1 MKNENLKTNK
11 TKLIAKLMLVVML
24 LSLVATTGCSLIP
37 QKTTEENKHHEPEDL
52 VNGMLAKMQ
61 AAGYEKMEGIAYAYL
76 KAPYLDRQYNLEV
89 EIVNESIF
97 LNGVIY
103 DEITYDN
110 NYELKYD
117 DAMFLLPIEQT
128 KSEILESIK
137 AYKSYYILKSSI
149 SNTYGYQVAVYESGN
164 TYYFFTFDQ
173 SYAVIR
179 VHELIIE

>member
-1 MKNENLKTNK
+1 MKNTNRKLNK
-11 TKLIAKLMLVVML
+11 TKLIARLMLVVML
-24 LSLVATTGCSLIP
+24 LTLVATTGCSLIP

-61 AAGYEKMEGIAYAYL
+61 AAGYEKMEGIAYAFL

-117 DAMFLLPIEQT
+117 DAMLAFVLARQAVWVVLLYLFGSFIWKKVT
-128 KSEILESIK
+128 RRLEV
-137 AYKSYYILKSSI
+137 L
-149 SNTYGYQVAVYESGN
+149 GG
-164 TYYFFTFDQ
+164 
-173 SYAVIR
+173 
-179 VHELIIE
+179 